1 MYSAVADTAVE
12 VAVDAPEN
20 TNVYI
25 NDVYGKSAKFD
36 SLNHRMVRV
45 VVQEGEKEPVIYYVN
60 LKTQAQAD
68 EDAVADVIAKIDA
81 IGEVTKDSGSSIKAA
96 RKAYDALSDAQ
107 KELVTNYQTLLDA
120 EKSYKKLTR
129 PTGGSSSS
137 STTDDKKNDGKDVKS
152 GNTGDAGITLY
163 LGMGLVAVMAGAG
176 IVTRK
181 RKEN

>member
-1 MYSAVADTAVE
+1 MADTAVE
-12 VAVDAPEN
+12 VAVDAPEGA
-20 TNVYI
+20 NVYI

-96 RKAYDALSDAQ
+96 SRLHNKRLN
-107 KELVTNYQTLLDA
+107 LPL
-120 EKSYKKLTR
+120 
-129 PTGGSSSS
+129 PFSS
-137 STTDDKKNDGKDVKS
+137 STVISSYRTNVLS
-152 GNTGDAGITLY
+152 F
-163 LGMGLVAVMAGAG
+163 M
-176 IVTRK
+176 
-181 RKEN
+181 